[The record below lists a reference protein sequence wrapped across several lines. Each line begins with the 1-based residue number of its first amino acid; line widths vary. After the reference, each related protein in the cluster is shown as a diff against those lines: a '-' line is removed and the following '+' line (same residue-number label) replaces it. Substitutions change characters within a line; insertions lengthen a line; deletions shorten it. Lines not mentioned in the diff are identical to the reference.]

1 MTDAKRRPFKV
12 VVSEITT
19 VTYEIWAEDE
29 LQAEDLAYFASIAQ
43 TTGDDEPYFGT
54 VHVQRE
60 NPEIMK
66 VSSWPKEFQC

>member
-1 MTDAKRRPFKV
+1 MFWL
-12 VVSEITT
+12 SS
-19 VTYEIWAEDE
+19 
-29 LQAEDLAYFASIAQ
+29 LAGEHTGYIAQ